1 MVIVATPGST
11 VALASTK
18 AVKFGLRASIFTIFG
33 DALGTAVQ
41 IVVAVLGLKVLI
53 AVAESWLPY
62 MQMVGGLYIIY
73 LAVENLRSGSKSV
86 APDHQSRSD
95 LNNFVSGF
103 LVCVSNPKSIIFFI
117 ALFPGFIDPALS
129 IVFQSAVYGAIF
141 VLLDATFIFSYSL
154 LALRTIQSP
163 LGRSMNVAYVSAFGL
178 FVVGALL
185 LASGL
190 DSIGW
195 IESVFNLM

>member
-1 MVIVATPGST
+1 MRP
-11 VALASTK
+11 LAST
-18 AVKFGLRASIFTIFG
+18 AVKFGLRASIWTIFG

-53 AVAESWLPY
+53 AVAESLLPY

-73 LAVENLRSGSKSV
+73 LAVENLRSGIKSV
-86 APDHQSRSD
+86 APDHQGRSD

-129 IVFQSAVYGAIF
+129 IVFQSVVYGAIF

-195 IESVFNLM
+195 TEAFFNLL